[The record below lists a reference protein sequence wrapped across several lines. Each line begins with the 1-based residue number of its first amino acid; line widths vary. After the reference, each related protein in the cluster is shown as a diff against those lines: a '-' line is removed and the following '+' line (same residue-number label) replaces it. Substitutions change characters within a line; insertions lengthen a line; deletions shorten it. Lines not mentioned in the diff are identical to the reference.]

1 MGVLIILAVGVFG
14 GALAQKHF
22 NILSKIGL

>member
-1 MGVLIILAVGVFG
+1 MGTLIILAVGVFG
-14 GALAQKHF
+14 GALLQKHF